1 MADKTSAKETLR
13 QHFIEEGY
21 SEDKDSSGRFFT
33 KTADNG
39 DLKRVFIAITG
50 VVMWTIDAQTST
62 PIRDRHSHDA
72 YIQKLDL

>member
-21 SEDKDSSGRFFT
+21 SEDKNSSGRFFT
-33 KTADNG
+33 KTVDNG
-39 DLKRVFIAITG
+39 DLKRVFIAMSG
-50 VVMWTIDAQTST
+50 VLIWTIDGQTST
-62 PIRDRHSHDA
+62 PNRRRYSHDA